1 MTAVKVNVEIYGDW
15 QNDVIESAVAA
26 ALESEHVDIDC
37 CVEVII
43 ADEEEIRRLNNENRG
58 IDRVTDV
65 LSFPMF
71 ERKSDICKDESGSA
85 FLGSMVI
92 CRKRAQEQAKEY
104 GHSVKREAAFLAVHS
119 ILHLLGYDH
128 EKGEA
133 EEQEMFSKQEAVL
146 NSMGI
151 TR

>member
-26 ALESEHVDIDC
+26 ALESEHVDVDC

-92 CRKRAQEQAKEY
+92 CRTRAQEQAKEY

-128 EKGEA
+128 EKGKA